1 MVLSI
6 EDVIDAYGQLTPLL
20 LRFSYSQ
27 GKMRGMVID
36 GTDALIV
43 NYDILVV

>member
-1 MVLSI
+1 MVLSA
-6 EDVIDAYGQLTPLL
+6 EDVIDAYGQLTLLL

-27 GKMRGMVID
+27 GEMRLFD

-43 NYDILVV
+43 NCGILVV